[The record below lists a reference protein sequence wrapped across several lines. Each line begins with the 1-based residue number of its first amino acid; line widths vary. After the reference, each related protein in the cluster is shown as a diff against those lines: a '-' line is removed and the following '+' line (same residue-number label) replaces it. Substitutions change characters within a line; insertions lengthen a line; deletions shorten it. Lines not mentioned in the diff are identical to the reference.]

1 MKNIYIIG
9 HQHPDTDS
17 ICSAVGYAAY
27 MNASGDGKNTYT
39 AARCGD
45 LNAES
50 KYALKKFSVDEPE
63 LILNVEPSVSD
74 IPFTHPECA
83 SEMTPI
89 VDIIKMMDE
98 KGLRNLPITD
108 DEGKLIGLISEHGL
122 ARAYVSNIKTE
133 SLKVSPID
141 VETLSRILHGKI
153 FVKKRSLLEGYV
165 YISIDA
171 LHVILSKITEN
182 DIAIVGDDEPIQL
195 ALASAKI
202 AALIIADSAPVG
214 ERLKKTAEEMGVTL
228 IGTDADA
235 FSVAKMLTLTLPA
248 KSIMTTDAPTVRM
261 ADTMEYVKQIVSG
274 SKYRAA
280 CIVDENGKFLGTVSR
295 NSIIEDVSKSVILVD
310 HNEYSQAVKGIETA
324 DIVEI
329 IDHHR
334 LGAMATLQ
342 PIRFDMEPVGSTSTI
357 IAGRFMAS
365 GIKPEKGIAGVL
377 LSGILSDTLGLK
389 MSTTTKN
396 DETAVRYLSEC
407 AGIDAEKYAQEL
419 IEEGMSLSGV
429 SQKELIERDTKEYNL
444 SGRRIIAAQV
454 LTPSYDFAKDNKD
467 AIYEALRD
475 KMNEAHAP
483 DIYIALYTSVS
494 DMGSDMFAV
503 SDVKTTAAMH
513 WEKPIHLKGVVS
525 RKKDFIPYFG
535 KLLDS
540 VR

>member
-454 LTPSYDFAKDNKD
+454 LTPSYDFAKDNED

-513 WEKPIHLKGVVS
+513 W
-525 RKKDFIPYFG
+525 
-535 KLLDS
+535 
-540 VR
+540 